1 MEIVWKNRARHL
13 CDAAE
18 FRNAYLGESSPY
30 EKGLMQGKKRN
41 KSFLLA

>member
-18 FRNAYLGESSPY
+18 FRNAYLDPY
-30 EKGLMQGKKRN
+30 EKGLMQGKKRH